1 MLEYIKQQLQEMN
14 PAPQEDAVQEQL
26 MDEAVLDCAHLFQEF
41 DDLTMN
47 GTITN
52 GPRQFANVD
61 IPLADDIEITSVELN
76 LLDNRVVDVPMDAT
90 VQESIG
96 AGLMKT
102 FEDFYQEALESN
114 VPRGRETQG
123 VFEDRCY
130 RIAEAEFQKYR
141 DYIIQEGLFGFD
153 KIPITDPRVPTT
165 AQLNCGTR
173 KGNAYVVFLNV
184 YFQVDKKN
192 RITKK
197 QLETIQDFQSR
208 AAQAYLSSELQKIV
222 FEKWGGMCNCDSVEN
237 IWDHVSPCELL
248 VPVDPADQY
257 CTVIVFEF
265 AEFDVKKSLVYTVTI
280 PKGNKRGE
288 APEKGLTGDL
298 KEIGQNKIESM
309 HAITKRTGNKIAQEA
324 AEWKPRELNRFG
336 SEYYQEGIDFGDAD
350 APPSAD
356 ANASSVSFGN
366 GDAAPDANAGGAD
379 AAAAPAEGDANAEP
393 KEVAVANNVSDQIAE
408 KVADETQNDANETE
422 GLSVDGVD
430 DATADADVSD
440 LDNSD
445 APTEEE
451 VNADLGDVDENSTDE
466 ADATS
471 DVDVDNMTPEEL
483 KAAAADK
490 IEKMTFQQ
498 IKDFLNNGEGTTS
511 DAAPEGDEG
520 VQEAFFLTRGNIGK
534 ELDIHLRRTLGI
546 LNDSEMEIGVLCS
559 KFRKQGKRLNHV
571 VHKASKMKDVFNEGE
586 IKQLLKLNALLSD
599 LMAMMRTDLDPQGV
613 QAVKRLIKAFVQQA
627 TGVAKLVEKKQ
638 PEKPVQEGFSGKTSY
653 GDEIDRQI
661 ARIEPREKKLADEIA
676 GKADP
681 ERLRTIRIH
690 LVTLYEQLIEMIDHA
705 SHDTSLD
712 KAGMDELTDLNNTT
726 IEKYVRM
733 VHDLDKPSYKM
744 IAYQYALV
752 AQFNWKEMRKFINEP
767 GKHSDFLTEWLYQK
781 AKGTSGDVKVDNLP
795 KFEGF
800 KEIAQFIRG
809 EITYDKAYR
818 ACAKVEFA
826 EFITESILNIAND
839 IMNGKS
845 KSVQEAATSGSVDI
859 ELPAEHKKFLDSGE
873 YKKYQNVVVADEVG
887 MVKIQKFLSYDEI
900 RTEYTKLQ
908 RKHLSVTSPHGW
920 SVDNMIPVAKASS
933 ADPEDVNE
941 RGFIDYI
948 VLAPDKKGGK
958 PSVYYVLDMKTAE
971 GSPALFNFARDLSFF
986 KKMVEYW
993 KDKSVQEAYYPPNPD
1008 KFNSHYSEI
1017 ESMLGRS
1024 LPDGYK
1030 RIIQYDI
1037 QNIGIKGADGW
1048 FQGCE
1053 WEINTSSLKDR
1064 DKYDYDGHPG
1074 SEFIPL
1080 ANNGRGD
1087 EVLMGNT
1094 SKTDT
1099 RIFTYIH
1106 DVKGGL
1112 KQIAANGNEFE
1123 DLLYTI
1129 HESDAKYDT
1138 TKIDFFGTERPV
1150 RIGRGVPLKD
1160 TFIAIDFANN
1170 CGKLL
1175 DDSVRKQIKDIM
1187 EKCKG
1192 DFTDEELKSADWKHP
1207 EKHLKPLY
1215 IYIND
1220 HTPVPGRVDSRYNYK
1235 IMLDCDWDFDPEH
1248 GLAIMFDENMKLK
1261 AVGQAGDYL

>member
-1 MLEYIKQQLQEMN
+1 MLEYIKQQLQAMN
-14 PAPQEDAVQEQL
+14 PAPQEDAIQEQL

-41 DDLTMN
+41 DDLTMA

-90 VQESIG
+90 VQE
-96 AGLMKT
+96 AVDLGLMKT
-102 FEDFYQEALESN
+102 FEDFYQEALSSN
-114 VPRGRETQG
+114 TPFGRESIG
-123 VFEDRCY
+123 VFEDRC
-130 RIAEAEFQKYR
+130 RVIAENEFQKYR
-141 DYIIQEGLFGFD
+141 DYLIQEGLFGFD
-153 KIPITDPRVPTT
+153 KISINDPRVP
-165 AQLNCGTR
+165 AKVQLCCGNR
-173 KGNAYVVFLNV
+173 KGEKYVMYLDVF
-184 YFQVDKKN
+184 FAVDKKS
-192 RITKK
+192 RITRK
-197 QLETIQDFQSR
+197 QLESINIFQQVSGTPEMGE
-208 AAQAYLSSELQKIV
+208 SLQKTV
-222 FEKWGGMCNCDSVEN
+222 FEMWGAMCECSSADD
-237 IWDHVSPCELL
+237 IWEHVTPSKLK
-248 VPVDPADQY
+248 VPIDPADSY
-257 CTVIVFEF
+257 CVALEFEF
-265 AEFDVKKSLVYTVTI
+265 EDFDTTKMLYWHVPIKKGTKGVTSAKEVKFKQVSSDKINAEHMISKKEGKKI
-280 PKGNKRGE
+280 
-288 APEKGLTGDL
+288 L
-298 KEIGQNKIESM
+298 K
-309 HAITKRTGNKIAQEA
+309 EA
-324 AEWKPRELNRFG
+324 AEWKPRELSRFG
-336 SEYYQEGIDFGDAD
+336 SNYYQEGIDFGDAD
-350 APPSAD
+350 APPSTDAD
-356 ANASSVSFGN
+356 NSGVSFGN
-366 GDAAPDANAGGAD
+366 GDAAPDTNAGGVD
-379 AAAAPAEGDANAEP
+379 AAAAPPAEGDAGGQP
-393 KEVAVANNVSDQIAE
+393 KEVADGNDVSKDIAE
-408 KVADETQNDANETE
+408 KVADDTQAATADD

-440 LDNSD
+440 LDNTD
-445 APTEEE
+445 APTEED
-451 VNADLGDVDENSTDE
+451 VNADLGDVDENSVDTGDE
-466 ADATS
+466 ANATS

-498 IKDFLNNGEGTTS
+498 IKDFLNNGEGTTG
-511 DAAPEGDEG
+511 DELPEGDEG

-638 PEKPVQEGFSGKTSY
+638 PAKP
-653 GDEIDRQI
+653 
-661 ARIEPREKKLADEIA
+661 
-676 GKADP
+676 
-681 ERLRTIRIH
+681 
-690 LVTLYEQLIEMIDHA
+690 
-705 SHDTSLD
+705 
-712 KAGMDELTDLNNTT
+712 
-726 IEKYVRM
+726 
-733 VHDLDKPSYKM
+733 
-744 IAYQYALV
+744 
-752 AQFNWKEMRKFINEP
+752 
-767 GKHSDFLTEWLYQK
+767 
-781 AKGTSGDVKVDNLP
+781 
-795 KFEGF
+795 
-800 KEIAQFIRG
+800 
-809 EITYDKAYR
+809 
-818 ACAKVEFA
+818 
-826 EFITESILNIAND
+826 
-839 IMNGKS
+839 
-845 KSVQEAATSGSVDI
+845 
-859 ELPAEHKKFLDSGE
+859 
-873 YKKYQNVVVADEVG
+873 
-887 MVKIQKFLSYDEI
+887 
-900 RTEYTKLQ
+900 
-908 RKHLSVTSPHGW
+908 
-920 SVDNMIPVAKASS
+920 
-933 ADPEDVNE
+933 
-941 RGFIDYI
+941 
-948 VLAPDKKGGK
+948 
-958 PSVYYVLDMKTAE
+958 
-971 GSPALFNFARDLSFF
+971 
-986 KKMVEYW
+986 
-993 KDKSVQEAYYPPNPD
+993 VQEAYYPLDPD
-1008 KFNSHYSEI
+1008 KVNAHYSEI

-1030 RIIQYDI
+1030 RIIQYGI
-1037 QNIGIKGADGW
+1037 ENIGIKGADGW

-1053 WEINTSSLKDR
+1053 WEINSSSLKDR

-1112 KQIAANGNEFE
+1112 KQIAANWDEFE

-1175 DDSVRKQIKDIM
+1175 NDSVRDQIRKHM
-1187 EKCKG
+1187 GYWKSEM
-1192 DFTDEELKSADWKHP
+1192 TDEELKSADWDHP
-1207 EKHLKPLY
+1207 EKHMKPVY

-1248 GLAIMFDENMKLK
+1248 GLAIMFDENMKFTN
-1261 AVGQAGDYL
+1261 VGPAGDYL